1 MADFLHMRAEDMSVS
16 HHAHGDYEYTKRIF
30 IPRGMGN
37 TLVCVYEVPP
47 GKSVYPYHYHLR
59 NEEIFHILAGEGCLR
74 TPQGER
80 QVTAGDYLYFPAG
93 PEGAHKL
100 TNTGSVPLVYIDFD
114 GVHELD
120 VCRYPDSGK
129 MAVWGMGVNRVYPE
143 DANVDYYEGE

>member
-1 MADFLHMRAEDMSVS
+1 
-16 HHAHGDYEYTKRIF
+16 
-30 IPRGMGN
+30 MGN